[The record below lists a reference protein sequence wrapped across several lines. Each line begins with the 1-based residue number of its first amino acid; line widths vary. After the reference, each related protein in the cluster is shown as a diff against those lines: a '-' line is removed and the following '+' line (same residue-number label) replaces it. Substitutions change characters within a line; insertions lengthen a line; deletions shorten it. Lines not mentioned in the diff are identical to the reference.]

1 MLSAEALLTWVHI
14 AYPQFELE
22 QMLLSGERLTT
33 DRRNH
38 DLVCVDKCPSARTS
52 SLPRS
57 LPISALATHNGP
69 YPAVLLTSFGK
80 SLGEAGM
87 DYGLKILEEQQREV
101 LAERMRVLGAE
112 HPDTLVAADN
122 LARTLADQGK
132 GAGPGIY
139 IIV

>member
-1 MLSAEALLTWVHI
+1 
-14 AYPQFELE
+14 
-22 QMLLSGERLTT
+22 
-33 DRRNH
+33 
-38 DLVCVDKCPSARTS
+38 
-52 SLPRS
+52 
-57 LPISALATHNGP
+57 
-69 YPAVLLTSFGK
+69 
-80 SLGEAGM
+80 M